1 LLLALVLGGC
11 AKPAESK
18 NFVVGL
24 DCAYAPYNWTPRMT
38 QTARLQSTAAAG
50 MPAAYDIEM
59 AKLIAEGLAKP
70 GVKKIEWNG
79 LVTAC
84 QSGVIDAIIA
94 GIVAYGR

>member
-1 LLLALVLGGC
+1 
-11 AKPAESK
+11 
-18 NFVVGL
+18 
-24 DCAYAPYNWTPRMT
+24 
-38 QTARLQSTAAAG
+38 